1 MTNQTSQ
8 PTRPGADRDWIFLG
22 AMLAVLL
29 MVPAGLTPTGAPE
42 PDTQL
47 ERSVVFG
54 SGKGHHPT
62 IELSGGGVLALFGS
76 NDVDLSQAAIQGP
89 VAVIRA
95 NALMGKVDIRVPK
108 DWEVRVAGV
117 PFAGRYS
124 DMTHTTS
131 DRTAGP
137 RPTLIVEGQ
146 AILGS
151 VTVRN

>member
-1 MTNQTSQ
+1 MTNQTPQ
-8 PTRPGADRDWIFLG
+8 PTRPGAGRDWIFL
-22 AMLAVLL
+22 ATALAVLL
-29 MVPAGLTPTGAPE
+29 MVPAGLTSTGAPE

-54 SGKGHHPT
+54 SSKGHHPST
-62 IELSGGGVLALFGS
+62 ALSGGDVLALFGS
-76 NDVDLSQAAIQGP
+76 NDVDLSKAAIQGP

-95 NALMGKVDIRVPK
+95 TALMGKVDIRVPK
-108 DWEVRVAGV
+108 DWDVRVAGV

-124 DMTHTTS
+124 DMTHSTS
-131 DRTAGP
+131 EGAAGP